1 MFCPRCSSQNRLE
14 QKFCRSCGL
23 SLSSVRLAVEGK
35 VDEAAAELK
44 RSKSNL
50 GPAVGT
56 LGIFI
61 LAALGNAVFGVEWGA
76 VINLV
81 LGALITIGWFRK
93 SFKQM
98 SRALK
103 TLEGKELGQSVG
115 SAISSTDQSISQAAP
130 ASQAELSL
138 PAVPDTDPIFAP
150 PAAGSIAEHTTFEL
164 KRPEPR

>member
-1 MFCPRCSSQNRLE
+1 
-14 QKFCRSCGL
+14 
-23 SLSSVRLAVEGK
+23 
-35 VDEAAAELK
+35 
-44 RSKSNL
+44 
-50 GPAVGT
+50 
-56 LGIFI
+56 
-61 LAALGNAVFGVEWGA
+61 